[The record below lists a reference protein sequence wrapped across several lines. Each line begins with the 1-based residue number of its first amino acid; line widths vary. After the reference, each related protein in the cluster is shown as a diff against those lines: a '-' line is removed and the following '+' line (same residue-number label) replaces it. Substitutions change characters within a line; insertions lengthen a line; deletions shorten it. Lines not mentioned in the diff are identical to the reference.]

1 MIVSSFAANC
11 SEVSHEG
18 APSGTVKTACKDQK
32 KTHKGFGLLPGE
44 SVQFWQDPAHESTG
58 VGALSICAF
67 VGQSPILPACGAGI
81 DGHW

>member
-1 MIVSSFAANC
+1 MRELQV
-11 SEVSHEG
+11 ELLKL
-18 APSGTVKTACKDQK
+18 PVKIK
-32 KTHKGFGLLPGE
+32 KKHKGFGLLPGE